1 MTINTESLARQ
12 ASTLERTQAIAAL
25 EAAETALV
33 HIRHAITALEHGP
46 RPRHGLSQARE
57 VEIAVRER
65 RAMACCRA
73 VGVGVP
79 SAEAVAALERG
90 ARAALTW

>member
-1 MTINTESLARQ
+1 MTINTEPLERQ
-12 ASTLERTQAIAAL
+12 ASSLERDQAIAAL

-57 VEIAVRER
+57 VEIAARER
-65 RAMACCRA
+65 LAMACCRA

-79 SAEAVAALERG
+79 SAEAEVALERG